1 MTQPPDKPFGIYVHW
16 PYCLS
21 KCPYCDFFSRA
32 EKKIDETTLL
42 TGYRRDLTL
51 IPLKTRATSIFF
63 GGGTP
68 CLMSL
73 TLFKSL
79 MNDIRA
85 RCRLTDNAE
94 ITMEVNPDA
103 ITPDK
108 MQALADMGVNR
119 LSIGVQALN
128 ERDLSFLG
136 RRHSVQTALTC
147 IETAQKLGFRV
158 NMDLIY
164 ARPEQTVQSWQ
175 NELKTALSLGL
186 NHYSLY
192 QLTIEPN
199 TVFGRKKITPA
210 NDETAARLFETTWDI
225 MAAAGRPAYEISN
238 FATPGEECRHNLT
251 YWLGHD
257 YAGIGPAA
265 HGRLGLTATVAP
277 ASVPLWLQN
286 GIKTERLTSAERF
299 EERLLTAVRLPKH
312 DFPIKELDQNGV
324 RKALAAGWIT
334 VTDNTFHPTKT
345 GLLFSD
351 TLAAWLCP

>member
-1 MTQPPDKPFGIYVHW
+1 MTPPADKPFGIYVHW

-32 EKKIDETTLL
+32 EKKIDETAL
-42 TGYRRDLTL
+42 TAGYRRDLSL
-51 IPLKTRATSIFF
+51 IPLKRRVTSIFF

-68 CLMSL
+68 CLMPLSL
-73 TLFKSL
+73 LKIVL
-79 MNDIRA
+79 DGIRERA
-85 RCRLTDNAE
+85 RLAHDAE
-94 ITMEVNPDA
+94 ITMEANPDA
-103 ITPDK
+103 VTPDK
-108 MQALADMGVNR
+108 MRALSDMGINR
-119 LSIGVQALN
+119 LSVGVQALN

-136 RRHSVQTALTC
+136 RRHSVQTAIKC
-147 IETAQKLGFRV
+147 IETAQKTGFRV

-164 ARPEQTVQSWQ
+164 ARPEQTARSWK

-199 TVFGRKKITPA
+199 TVFGRKKIAPA
-210 NDETAARLFETTWDI
+210 DDKTAARLFEDTWD
-225 MAAAGRPAYEISN
+225 MMSAAGRLAYEISN
-238 FATPGEECRHNLT
+238 FAVPGEECRHNLT
-251 YWLGHD
+251 YWLGND

-334 VTDNTFHPTKT
+334 VTDNTFRPTKT